1 MSTQPIETLELRA
14 LEQRN
19 RLHQDATEL
28 KGKIAAV
35 REKISVVRNVRDHFG
50 LAALVAVFAGL
61 VSGYGVTGIFTRR

>member
-35 REKISVVRNVRDHFG
+35 REKMSVARNARDHFG
-50 LAALVAVFAGL
+50 SAAVVAVVAGL
-61 VSGYGVTGIFTRR
+61 LSGYGFAGIFTRR